1 MARKTAAPEPDLGLM
16 RQLIGLPEVQDAQV
30 TAWQA
35 GDATQPITPRSAV
48 LLLLHVSWLRWHA
61 YAGMLHEQVDNGGSG
76 DDTGAGSSTSG
87 VIGHKQAASP
97 VTGGIYPTG
106 EEIRALVL
114 AEGSERDRCA
124 RLALQAHN
132 MGIA

>member
-1 MARKTAAPEPDLGLM
+1 MPGAVPDLA
-16 RQLIGLPEVQDAQV
+16 LIQHMIGQPEATGADV

-35 GDATQPITPRSAV
+35 DTTGQPLTPRAAI
-48 LLLLHVSWLRWHA
+48 LLLLHVSWLRWHQ
-61 YAGMLHEQVDNGGSG
+61 YAAMLKDQVDN
-76 DDTGAGSSTSG
+76 TGATGRG
-87 VIGHKQAASP
+87 GGARGIVGHKTAASP
-97 VTGGIYPTG
+97 VTGGLYPTG

-132 MGIA
+132 MGIGA